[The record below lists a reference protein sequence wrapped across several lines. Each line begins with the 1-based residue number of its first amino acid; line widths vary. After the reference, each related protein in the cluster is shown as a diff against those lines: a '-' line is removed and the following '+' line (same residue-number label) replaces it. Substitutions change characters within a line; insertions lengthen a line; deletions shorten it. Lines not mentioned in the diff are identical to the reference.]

1 MNQTERDEIE
11 IIKEALSGGEADLSA
26 EPDWWAIYRD
36 MSQQA
41 VAPLGYEIY
50 KKRKGSFTDTDL
62 DREWSQ
68 SVIEQYSSWYM
79 LMYCQQELV
88 NLLSSAGFDFAIMKG
103 MANAVLYPVPELR
116 KSGDI
121 DFLVREDE
129 YESVYQLLLDNGYS
143 KTEELDKAEYHVV
156 LTKDDVV
163 FELHKRPGGAKMDG
177 SPESRA
183 LIDFFS
189 HGLDNVEN
197 VEVDKYS
204 FPVLPTLQ
212 NGMTL
217 LIHFAGHMREGVGIR
232 HLLDWMVYA
241 DHYLSDQYWEEHF
254 CAEAEKVHLKDLTK
268 VMTKVCQRCFGLNNE
283 LTWCRDADSSS
294 CRQLLEYLISEGDF
308 GKKGAFEN
316 RGVKLM
322 SESKG
327 IKGLLDRLNYSSKY
341 SMPAARNNLLLRPFA
356 WGYQLI
362 RYLYFSI
369 MRGNPL
375 KMISEDKK
383 KSDEIKELFVNLNI

>member
-1 MNQTERDEIE
+1 MNRTERDEIE
-11 IIKEALSGGEADLSA
+11 IIKEALSGGAADLSA
-26 EPDWWAIYRD
+26 EPDWWAIYKD

-50 KKRKGSFTDTDL
+50 KKRKGSFNDTDL

-68 SVIEQYSSWYM
+68 SVIEQYNSWYM

-163 FELHKRPGGAKMDG
+163 FELHKRPGGTKMDG
-177 SPESRA
+177 SPESQA

-189 HGLDNVEN
+189 HGLDNVGY
-197 VEVDKYS
+197 VEVDKYY

-212 NGMTL
+212 KGMTL

-241 DHYLSDQYWEEHF
+241 EHYLSDQYWEEHF
-254 CAEAEKVHLKDLTK
+254 CAEAEKVHLKELAK
-268 VMTKVCQRCFGLNNE
+268 VMTKVCQRCFGLNND
-283 LTWCRDADSSS
+283 LTWCKDADSSL
-294 CRQLLEYLISEGDF
+294 CRQLLEYLINEGDF

-316 RGVKLM
+316 RGVKLL

-327 IKGLLDRLNYSSKY
+327 IKGFFGRLNYSSKY
-341 SMPAARNNLLLRPFA
+341 SMPAARENLLLRPFA
-356 WGYQLI
+356 WVYQII
-362 RYLYFSI
+362 RYLHISI
-369 MRGNPL
+369 IRGNPL
-375 KMISEDKK
+375 KKLSQDKK
-383 KSDEIKELFVNLNI
+383 KSDEIKNLFVDLHI

>member
-11 IIKEALSGGEADLSA
+11 IIKEAMSGGAADLSA
-26 EPDWWAIYRD
+26 EPDWWAIYKD
-36 MSQQA
+36 MNQQA

-50 KKRKGSFTDTDL
+50 KKKKGSFTDTDL

-68 SVIEQYSSWYM
+68 AVIEQYNSWYM
-79 LMYCQQELV
+79 LMYYQQELV
-88 NLLSSAGFDFAIMKG
+88 NLLSSSGVDFAIMKG
-103 MANAVLYPVPELR
+103 MVNAVLYPVPELR

-129 YESVYQLLLDNGYS
+129 YENVYRLLLDNGYS

-163 FELHKRPGGAKMDG
+163 FELHKRPGGIKMDG
-177 SPESRA
+177 GQESQA

-189 HGLDNVEN
+189 HGLDNVEY
-197 VEVDKYS
+197 VKVDKYS

-241 DHYLSDQYWEEHF
+241 EHYLSDQYWEEHF
-254 CAEAEKVHLKDLTK
+254 CVEAEKVHLKELAK
-268 VMTKVCQRCFGLNNE
+268 VMTKVCQRCFGLSNE
-283 LTWCRDADSSS
+283 LTWCKDADSSL
-294 CRQLLEYLISEGDF
+294 CRQLLEYLINEGDF

-316 RGVKLM
+316 RGVKLL

-327 IKGLLDRLNYSSKY
+327 IKGFLGRLNYSSKY
-341 SMPAARNNLLLRPFA
+341 SMSAARENLLLRPFA
-356 WGYQLI
+356 WVYQII
-362 RYLYFSI
+362 RYLHISI
-369 MRGNPL
+369 IRGNPL
-375 KMISEDKK
+375 KKLSQDKK
-383 KSDEIKELFVNLNI
+383 KSDEIKNLFFDLHI

>member
-1 MNQTERDEIE
+1 MNRTERDEIE
-11 IIKEALSGGEADLSA
+11 IIKEALSGGAADLSA
-26 EPDWWAIYRD
+26 EPDGWAIYKD

-50 KKRKGSFTDTDL
+50 KKRKGSFNDTDL

-68 SVIEQYSSWYM
+68 SVIEQYNSWYM

-163 FELHKRPGGAKMDG
+163 FELHKRPGGTKMDG
-177 SPESRA
+177 SPESQA

-189 HGLDNVEN
+189 HGLDNVGY
-197 VEVDKYS
+197 VEVDKYY

-212 NGMTL
+212 KGMTL

-241 DHYLSDQYWEEHF
+241 EHYLSDQYWEEHF
-254 CAEAEKVHLKDLTK
+254 CAEAEKVHLKELAK
-268 VMTKVCQRCFGLNNE
+268 VMTKVCQRCFGLNND
-283 LTWCRDADSSS
+283 LTWCKDADSSL
-294 CRQLLEYLISEGDF
+294 CRQLLEYLINEGDF

-316 RGVKLM
+316 RGVKLL

-327 IKGLLDRLNYSSKY
+327 IKGFFGRLNYSSKY
-341 SMPAARNNLLLRPFA
+341 SMPAARENLLLRPFA
-356 WGYQLI
+356 WVYQII
-362 RYLYFSI
+362 RYLHISI
-369 MRGNPL
+369 IRGNPL
-375 KMISEDKK
+375 KKLSQDKK
-383 KSDEIKELFVNLNI
+383 KSDEIRNLFVDLHI

>member
-1 MNQTERDEIE
+1 MNRTERDEIE
-11 IIKEALSGGEADLSA
+11 IIKEALSGGAADLSA
-26 EPDWWAIYRD
+26 EPDWWAIYKD

-50 KKRKGSFTDTDL
+50 KKRKGSFNDTDL

-68 SVIEQYSSWYM
+68 SVIEQYNSWYM

-143 KTEELDKAEYHVV
+143 KTEELDKDEYHVV

-163 FELHKRPGGAKMDG
+163 FELHKRPGGTKMDG
-177 SPESRA
+177 SPESQA

-189 HGLDNVEN
+189 HGLDNVGY
-197 VEVDKYS
+197 VEVDKYY

-212 NGMTL
+212 KGMTL

-241 DHYLSDQYWEEHF
+241 EHYLSDQYWEEHF
-254 CAEAEKVHLKDLTK
+254 CAEAEKVHLKELAK
-268 VMTKVCQRCFGLNNE
+268 VMTKVCQRCFGLNND
-283 LTWCRDADSSS
+283 LTWCKDADSSL
-294 CRQLLEYLISEGDF
+294 CRQLLEYLINEGDF

-316 RGVKLM
+316 RGVKLL

-327 IKGLLDRLNYSSKY
+327 IKGFFGRLNYSSKY
-341 SMPAARNNLLLRPFA
+341 SMPAARENLLLRPFA
-356 WGYQLI
+356 WVYQII
-362 RYLYFSI
+362 RYLHISI
-369 MRGNPL
+369 IRGNPL
-375 KMISEDKK
+375 KKLSQDKK
-383 KSDEIKELFVNLNI
+383 KSDEIKNLFVDLHI

>member
-11 IIKEALSGGEADLSA
+11 IIKEALSGGAADLSA
-26 EPDWWAIYRD
+26 EPDWWAIYKD

-50 KKRKGSFTDTDL
+50 KKKKGSFTDTDL

-68 SVIEQYSSWYM
+68 AVIEQYNSWYM
-79 LMYCQQELV
+79 LMYYQQELV
-88 NLLSSAGFDFAIMKG
+88 NLLSSSGVDFAIMKG
-103 MANAVLYPVPELR
+103 MVNAVLYPVPELR

-129 YESVYQLLLDNGYS
+129 YENVYRLLLDNGYS

-163 FELHKRPGGAKMDG
+163 FELHKRPGGIKMDG
-177 SPESRA
+177 GQESQA

-189 HGLDNVEN
+189 HGLDNVEY
-197 VEVDKYS
+197 VKVDKYS

-241 DHYLSDQYWEEHF
+241 EHYLSDQYWEEHF
-254 CAEAEKVHLKDLTK
+254 CAEAEKVHLKELAK
-268 VMTKVCQRCFGLNNE
+268 VMTKVCQRCFGLNND
-283 LTWCRDADSSS
+283 LTWCKDADSSL
-294 CRQLLEYLISEGDF
+294 CRQLLEYLINEGDF

-316 RGVKLM
+316 RGVKLL

-327 IKGLLDRLNYSSKY
+327 IKGFLGRLNYSSKY
-341 SMPAARNNLLLRPFA
+341 SMSAARENLLLRPFA
-356 WGYQLI
+356 WVYQII
-362 RYLYFSI
+362 RYLHISI
-369 MRGNPL
+369 IRGNPL
-375 KMISEDKK
+375 KKLSQDKK
-383 KSDEIKELFVNLNI
+383 KSDEIKNLFVDLHI

>member
-1 MNQTERDEIE
+1 MNRTERDEIE
-11 IIKEALSGGEADLSA
+11 IIKEALSGGAADLSA
-26 EPDWWAIYRD
+26 EPDWWAIYKD

-50 KKRKGSFTDTDL
+50 KKRKGSFNDTDL

-68 SVIEQYSSWYM
+68 SVIEQYNSWYM

-163 FELHKRPGGAKMDG
+163 FELHKRPGGTKMDG
-177 SPESRA
+177 SPESQA

-189 HGLDNVEN
+189 QGLDNVGY
-197 VEVDKYS
+197 VEVDKYY

-212 NGMTL
+212 KGMTL

-241 DHYLSDQYWEEHF
+241 EHYLSDQYWEEYF
-254 CAEAEKVHLKDLTK
+254 CAEAEKVHLKDLAK
-268 VMTKVCQRCFGLNNE
+268 VMTKVCQKCFGLNNE

-294 CRQLLEYLISEGDF
+294 CRRLLEYLISEGDF

-316 RGVKLM
+316 RGIKLM
-322 SESKG
+322 SESQ
-327 IKGLLDRLNYSSKY
+327 GLIGFLGRLNYSSKY
-341 SMPAARNNLLLRPFA
+341 SMPAARKNLLLRPFA
-356 WGYQLI
+356 WVYQI
-362 RYLYFSI
+362 MRYLHI
-369 MRGNPL
+369 GLVRGNPL
-375 KMISEDKK
+375 KKLSQDRK
-383 KSDEIKELFVNLNI
+383 KSDEIKNLFVDLHI

>member
-1 MNQTERDEIE
+1 MNRTERDEIE
-11 IIKEALSGGEADLSA
+11 IIKEALSGGAADLSA
-26 EPDWWAIYRD
+26 EPDWWAIYKD

-50 KKRKGSFTDTDL
+50 KKRKGSFNDTDL

-68 SVIEQYSSWYM
+68 SVIEQYNSWYM

-121 DFLVREDE
+121 DVLVREDE

-163 FELHKRPGGAKMDG
+163 FELHKRPGGTKMDG
-177 SPESRA
+177 SPESQA

-189 HGLDNVEN
+189 HGLDNVGY
-197 VEVDKYS
+197 VEVDKYY

-212 NGMTL
+212 KGMTL

-241 DHYLSDQYWEEHF
+241 EHYLSDQYWEEHF
-254 CAEAEKVHLKDLTK
+254 CAEAEKVHLKELAK
-268 VMTKVCQRCFGLNNE
+268 VMTKVCQRCFGLNND
-283 LTWCRDADSSS
+283 LTWCKDADSSL
-294 CRQLLEYLISEGDF
+294 CRQLLEYLINEGDF

-316 RGVKLM
+316 RGVKLL

-327 IKGLLDRLNYSSKY
+327 IKGFFGRLNYSSKY
-341 SMPAARNNLLLRPFA
+341 SMPAARENLLLRPFA
-356 WGYQLI
+356 WVYQII
-362 RYLYFSI
+362 RYLHISI
-369 MRGNPL
+369 IRGNPL
-375 KMISEDKK
+375 KKLSQDKK
-383 KSDEIKELFVNLNI
+383 KSDEIKNLFVDLHI

>member
-11 IIKEALSGGEADLSA
+11 IIKEALSGGSADLSA
-26 EPDWWAIYRD
+26 EPDWWGIYKD

-68 SVIEQYSSWYM
+68 SVIEQYNSWYM

-103 MANAVLYPVPELR
+103 MTNAVLYPVPELR

-129 YESVYQLLLDNGYS
+129 YESVYQLLLDNGYL

-163 FELHKRPGGAKMDG
+163 FELHKRPGGTKMDG
-177 SPESRA
+177 SPESQA

-189 HGLDNVEN
+189 HGLDNVEY

-217 LIHFAGHMREGVGIR
+217 LVHFAGHMREGVGIR

-241 DHYLSDQYWEEHF
+241 ERYLSDQYWEEHF
-254 CAEAEKVHLKDLTK
+254 CAEAEKVHLKDLAK
-268 VMTKVCQRCFGLNNE
+268 VMTKVCQRCFGLNND

-294 CRQLLEYLISEGDF
+294 CRRLLEYLICEGDF

-327 IKGLLDRLNYSSKY
+327 IKGFLGRLNYSSKY

>member
-1 MNQTERDEIE
+1 MNRTERDEIE
-11 IIKEALSGGEADLSA
+11 IIKEALSGGAADLSA
-26 EPDWWAIYRD
+26 EPDWWAIYKD

-50 KKRKGSFTDTDL
+50 KKRKGSFNDTDL

-68 SVIEQYSSWYM
+68 SVIEQYNSWYM

-163 FELHKRPGGAKMDG
+163 FELHKRPGGTKMDG
-177 SPESRA
+177 SPESQA

-189 HGLDNVEN
+189 HGLDNVGY
-197 VEVDKYS
+197 VEVDKYY
-204 FPVLPTLQ
+204 FPVLKKKKK
-212 NGMTL
+212 GMTL

-241 DHYLSDQYWEEHF
+241 EHYLSDQYWEEHF
-254 CAEAEKVHLKDLTK
+254 CAEAEKVHLKELAK
-268 VMTKVCQRCFGLNNE
+268 VMTKVCQRCFGLNND
-283 LTWCRDADSSS
+283 LTWCKDADSSL
-294 CRQLLEYLISEGDF
+294 CRQLLEYLINEGDF

-316 RGVKLM
+316 RGVKLL

-327 IKGLLDRLNYSSKY
+327 IKGFFGRLNYSSKY
-341 SMPAARNNLLLRPFA
+341 SMPAARENLLLRPFA
-356 WGYQLI
+356 WVYQII
-362 RYLYFSI
+362 RYLHISI
-369 MRGNPL
+369 IRGNPL
-375 KMISEDKK
+375 KKLSQDKK
-383 KSDEIKELFVNLNI
+383 KSDEIKNLFVDLHI

>member
-11 IIKEALSGGEADLSA
+11 IIKEALSGGAADLSA
-26 EPDWWAIYRD
+26 EPDWWAIYKD

-68 SVIEQYSSWYM
+68 SVIEQYNSWYM

-163 FELHKRPGGAKMDG
+163 FELHKRPGGTKMDG
-177 SPESRA
+177 SPESQA

-189 HGLDNVEN
+189 HGLDNVGY
-197 VEVDKYS
+197 VEVDKYY

-212 NGMTL
+212 KGMTL

-241 DHYLSDQYWEEHF
+241 EHYLSDQYWEEHF
-254 CAEAEKVHLKDLTK
+254 CAEAEKVHLKELAK
-268 VMTKVCQRCFGLNNE
+268 VMTKVCQRCFGLNND
-283 LTWCRDADSSS
+283 LTWCKDADSSL
-294 CRQLLEYLISEGDF
+294 CRQLLEYLINEGDF

-316 RGVKLM
+316 RGVKLL

-327 IKGLLDRLNYSSKY
+327 IKGFFGRLNYSSKY
-341 SMPAARNNLLLRPFA
+341 SMPAARENLLLRPFA
-356 WGYQLI
+356 WVYQII
-362 RYLYFSI
+362 RYLHISI
-369 MRGNPL
+369 IRGNPL
-375 KMISEDKK
+375 KKLSQDKK
-383 KSDEIKELFVNLNI
+383 KSDEIKNLFVDLHI

>member
-1 MNQTERDEIE
+1 MNRTERDEIE
-11 IIKEALSGGEADLSA
+11 IIKEALSGGAADLSA
-26 EPDWWAIYRD
+26 EPDWWAIYKD

-50 KKRKGSFTDTDL
+50 KKRKGSFNDTDL

-68 SVIEQYSSWYM
+68 SVIEQYNSWYM

-163 FELHKRPGGAKMDG
+163 FELHKRPGGTKMDG
-177 SPESRA
+177 SPESQA

-189 HGLDNVEN
+189 HGLDNVGY
-197 VEVDKYS
+197 VEVDKYY

-212 NGMTL
+212 KGMTL

-241 DHYLSDQYWEEHF
+241 EHYLSDQYWEEHF
-254 CAEAEKVHLKDLTK
+254 CGTLSVRSVLGRA
-268 VMTKVCQRCFGLNNE
+268 
-283 LTWCRDADSSS
+283 
-294 CRQLLEYLISEGDF
+294 LLC
-308 GKKGAFEN
+308 
-316 RGVKLM
+316 
-322 SESKG
+322 
-327 IKGLLDRLNYSSKY
+327 
-341 SMPAARNNLLLRPFA
+341 
-356 WGYQLI
+356 
-362 RYLYFSI
+362 
-369 MRGNPL
+369 
-375 KMISEDKK
+375 
-383 KSDEIKELFVNLNI
+383 

>member
-1 MNQTERDEIE
+1 MNRTERDEIE
-11 IIKEALSGGEADLSA
+11 IIKEALSGGAADLSA
-26 EPDWWAIYRD
+26 EPDWWAIYKD

-50 KKRKGSFTDTDL
+50 KKRKGSFNDTDL

-68 SVIEQYSSWYM
+68 SVIEQYNSWYM

-163 FELHKRPGGAKMDG
+163 FELHKRPGGTKMDG
-177 SPESRA
+177 SPESQA

-189 HGLDNVEN
+189 HGLDNVGY
-197 VEVDKYS
+197 VEVDKYY

-212 NGMTL
+212 KGMTL

-241 DHYLSDQYWEEHF
+241 EHYLSDQYWEEYF
-254 CAEAEKVHLKDLTK
+254 CAEAEKVHLKDLAK
-268 VMTKVCQRCFGLNNE
+268 VMTKVCQKCFGLNNE
-283 LTWCRDADSSS
+283 LTWCREADSSS
-294 CRQLLEYLISEGDF
+294 CRRLLEYLISEGDF

-316 RGVKLM
+316 RGIKLM
-322 SESKG
+322 SESQ
-327 IKGLLDRLNYSSKY
+327 GLIGFLGRLNYSSKY
-341 SMPAARNNLLLRPFA
+341 SMPAARKNLLLRPFA
-356 WGYQLI
+356 WVYQI
-362 RYLYFSI
+362 MRYLHI
-369 MRGNPL
+369 GLVRGNPL
-375 KMISEDKK
+375 KKLSQDRK
-383 KSDEIKELFVNLNI
+383 KSDEIKNLFVDLHI